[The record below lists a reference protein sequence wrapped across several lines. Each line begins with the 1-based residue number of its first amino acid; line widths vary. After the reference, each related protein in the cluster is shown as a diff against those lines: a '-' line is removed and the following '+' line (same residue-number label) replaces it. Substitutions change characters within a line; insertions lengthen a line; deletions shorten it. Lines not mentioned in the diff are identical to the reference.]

1 MEAQGSRGENPEFGS
16 QPPACFPFCKLRV
29 PLSPTEQPLGSWRPL
44 KKAEVKGLRAAGS
57 VNSRTAG
64 VLTTAKGSQRP
75 GDRRPQAPHT
85 QSKTQREG
93 SLQAWRIPF
102 LNAKPPPKIKKANE
116 PISLF
121 LLPGGFCPPS
131 RTRRQL
137 LGARRQAP
145 GAGWAPA
152 PAGNRPRARESPQ
165 GDVKAPGGHQP
176 AGKCGGSGH
185 KAGKTYRCG
194 TLPGPG

>member
-1 MEAQGSRGENPEFGS
+1 MQAQGSRGENPEFGS
-16 QPPACFPFCKLRV
+16 QPPACLPLCKLRV
-29 PLSPTEQPLGSWRPL
+29 PLSPTEQPLGPWRPL
-44 KKAEVKGLRAAGS
+44 KKAEVSGLRAAGS
-57 VNSRTAG
+57 VNSRAAG

-75 GDRRPQAPHT
+75 GDRQPHAPHT

-93 SLQAWRIPF
+93 SQQAWRIPF

-131 RTRRQL
+131 RTHRQP

-145 GAGWAPA
+145 GAGRGLKLGSSTDRKQAPRPGI
-152 PAGNRPRARESPQ
+152 PAGGCEGSWGPSAIRQVWGQQAQ
-165 GDVKAPGGHQP
+165 G
-176 AGKCGGSGH
+176 
-185 KAGKTYRCG
+185 R
-194 TLPGPG
+194 